1 MTEKYKLAIVGCGG
15 HARGTLAPLWKDIPE
30 IEPVAA
36 CDAHAESLANFAEII
51 GIENTYADAAT
62 MLAEQ
67 QPDILIVGSWP
78 ASHMENVLDG
88 VRGGVRA
95 IFCEKPL
102 ALNAAQAEQMFQAAR
117 SAGVILVEGFMHL
130 YHPQTHAVKAR
141 LDDGA
146 VGELRCVR
154 ASFSSGSSNPTNW
167 RRRGEL
173 GGGAAMDLGCYC
185 LSSIRYLVGEDPLWV
200 SANGNFDADSEIWHT
215 LLGTLHFEN
224 GVIGQFDCSFGWPR
238 RGTCE
243 VVGYRRHHLGSE
255 NRLVMAQGRI
265 VHFHMGERRLSQP
278 AGGDGRS
285 AGTESLPCRT
295 PRLSQRP
302 VDRRTDASAGRT
314 IFGDH
319 ASHRCGARIRAY
331 GPAGK
336 VGVTASKGGSHD
348 E

>member
-1 MTEKYKLAIVGCGG
+1 MTEKFKLAIVGCGG

-130 YHPQTHAVKAR
+130 YHPQTHAVKER
-141 LDDGA
+141 LDG
-146 VGELRCVR
+146 
-154 ASFSSGSSNPTNW
+154 
-167 RRRGEL
+167 RRG
-173 GGGAAMDLGCYC
+173 
-185 LSSIRYLVGEDPLWV
+185 R
-200 SANGNFDADSEIWHT
+200 
-215 LLGTLHFEN
+215 
-224 GVIGQFDCSFGWPR
+224 
-238 RGTCE
+238 
-243 VVGYRRHHLGSE
+243 
-255 NRLVMAQGRI
+255 
-265 VHFHMGERRLSQP
+265 
-278 AGGDGRS
+278 
-285 AGTESLPCRT
+285 
-295 PRLSQRP
+295 
-302 VDRRTDASAGRT
+302 
-314 IFGDH
+314 
-319 ASHRCGARIRAY
+319 
-331 GPAGK
+331 
-336 VGVTASKGGSHD
+336 
-348 E
+348 

>member
-1 MTEKYKLAIVGCGG
+1 MTDKFKLAIIGCGG
-15 HARGTLAPLWKDIPE
+15 HARGTLAPLWADIPE

-36 CDAHAESLANFAEII
+36 CDAHAESLANFAELF
-51 GIENTYADAAT
+51 GIENTYSDARK

-88 VRGGVRA
+88 VNARVRA
-95 IFCEKPL
+95 IFCEKPI
-102 ALNAAQAEQMFQAAR
+102 ALNAGEAERMFEAAR

-130 YHPQTHAVKAR
+130 YHPQTRAVKKR

-146 VGELRCVR
+146 VGELRCIR

-200 SANGNFDADSEIWHT
+200 SANGNFDADAEIWHT

-224 GVIGQFDCSFGWPR
+224 GVIGQFDTSFGWPR
-238 RGTCE
+238 RGSCE
-243 VVGYRRHHLGSE
+243 VVGTGGTIWVPRTAWSWPREGSSTFTWANADYRDPREETVEVAGLSPYRAELLDLVNALSTGEPTLLPDELSVATM
-255 NRLVMAQGRI
+255 RLIDAVHESARTGRRVEI
-265 VHFHMGERRLSQP
+265 G
-278 AGGDGRS
+278 
-285 AGTESLPCRT
+285 
-295 PRLSQRP
+295 
-302 VDRRTDASAGRT
+302 
-314 IFGDH
+314 
-319 ASHRCGARIRAY
+319 
-331 GPAGK
+331 
-336 VGVTASKGGSHD
+336 
-348 E
+348 